1 MIIVPV
7 GEMRPKKADLDA
19 LLLKHVAKWQL
30 PDAVE
35 FIEALPL
42 TATGKVSK
50 LTLRKQFL
58 GYQLADM
65 T

>member
-1 MIIVPV
+1 LIIVPV
-7 GEMRPKKADLDA
+7 GAARPKKADLDV

-50 LTLRKQFL
+50 LTLRKQFS
-58 GYQLADM
+58 GYQLADL